1 MGLRIRSTTI
11 ACVAILMLTTPLLSQ
26 QHPGYGRN
34 GWEFNAHLGLFND
47 VPEFEPDGTSDAI
60 RRDAV
65 IGLRA
70 GYTLDMNLFV
80 QGELQNSLLRFSY
93 EGRAR
98 NLNSWWYGGAVGYN
112 IQLAK
117 DIQLFPVV
125 GLGRVSW
132 RVDNLQNESQLSYN
146 FGGGAR
152 FFLWHDLAVR
162 GDLRYHVVPD
172 ALKQA
177 RELITGGPVDETTMY
192 LLEASIGVS
201 LFLGGP
207 KDSDEDGVFDMYDE
221 CPDTQR
227 GVVVDERGCPI
238 DSDMDGVFDGLDR
251 CPNTPA
257 GAIVDAQGCP
267 ADEDLDMVLDGI
279 DQCPGTPIGAIV
291 DDLGCPKDSDG
302 DGFLDGIDRCP
313 DTPPGA
319 EVDEQGCS
327 EIQVGIIIE
336 GLLILQNV
344 YFDHDQ
350 ATLRQESEAVLREV
364 GQALMS
370 VPDTRFEIRGY
381 TDALGPE
388 DYNQELSQRRADT
401 VRGFLIVNFPIAPA
415 RLDVVGFGEADPIAT
430 NDTPE
435 GRQENRRVEFH
446 SVD

>member
-1 MGLRIRSTTI
+1 MI
-11 ACVAILMLTTPLLSQ
+11 AWAAILMLTTPLLAQ
-26 QHPGYGRN
+26 KHPGYGRN
-34 GWEFNAHLGLFND
+34 GWEFNASLGLMND
-47 VPEFEPDGTSDAI
+47 VPEFGPDGADDLI
-60 RRDAV
+60 RRDAI
-65 IGLRA
+65 IGIKA
-70 GYTLDMNLFV
+70 GYAFEMNLFI
-80 QGELQNSLLRFSY
+80 QGELQNSLLRLS
-93 EGRAR
+93 GPSAR

-117 DIQLFPVV
+117 ELQLFPVV

-132 RVDNLQNESQLSYN
+132 GVGGSLPDENQFTYN

-152 FFLWHDLAVR
+152 FFLWHDLAIR

-172 ALKQA
+172 ALHA
-177 RELITGGPVDETTMY
+177 TRELIAGGPVDETTMY
-192 LLEASIGVS
+192 LLEMSIGVS
-201 LFLGGP
+201 FFLGGP
-207 KDSDEDGVFDMYDE
+207 KDSDQDGVFDMYDE
-221 CPDTQR
+221 CPDTPR

-251 CPNTPA
+251 CPNTPR

-279 DQCPGTPIGAIV
+279 DECPATPIGAIV
-291 DDLGCPKDSDG
+291 DDRGCPRDSDG

-319 EVDEQGCS
+319 EVDDRGCS

-344 YFDHDQ
+344 YFDHDL

-364 GQALMS
+364 GLALVS

-381 TDALGPE
+381 TDSLGTE
-388 DYNQELSQRRADT
+388 DYNRELSQRRAET
-401 VRGFLIVNFPIAPA
+401 VRGFLVANFPIEP
-415 RLDVVGFGEADPIAT
+415 RRIEVVGYGEADPIAT

-446 SVD
+446 SID